1 MKTTAEL
8 KAMLFERLAELE
20 RGGLTERYD
29 EQLRIELALL
39 FDILS
44 EDIDASLWARIE
56 KAM

>member
-1 MKTTAEL
+1 MKTKDEL
-8 KAMLFERLAELE
+8 KDMLFERLEEIE